1 MSSCLL
7 YYGPGARQVAI
18 NEASLIGKLIAEP
31 FGDEGLKVDEAR
43 LFVQAMASVP
53 VGVDLGTLVIGPMDL
68 VMPKSSDVLL
78 KTIEEFDDTRI
89 QPILWAH
96 DVAGVS
102 STIRSRCL
110 SHWVDIPDDGDA
122 DQDLVDAGFDIV
134 EAIHSNSLYKIPI
147 LVSKFKKREH
157 DLIGSVAD
165 VLSMEMQQPVSRKLW
180 ENLRPVTLLHN
191 PTEIEIIAALVGG
204 SVG

>member
-7 YYGPGARQVAI
+7 YYGPGARQAAL
-18 NEASLIGKLIAEP
+18 NEAHLIGRLIAEP
-31 FGDEGLKVDEAR
+31 FGDDGLKIDEAR
-43 LFVQAMASVP
+43 SFVQAMASVP

-89 QPILWAH
+89 QPIMWAH
-96 DVAGVS
+96 DAAGVR

-110 SHWVDIPDDGDA
+110 SRWVDIPEDGDV

-134 EAIHSNSLYKIPI
+134 DAIHSKDLYKIPT
-147 LVSKFKKREH
+147 LVSQFKKREH

-165 VLSMEMQQPVSRKLW
+165 VLSMDMHQPVSRKLW
-180 ENLRPVTLLHN
+180 EYLRPVTLLHN

-204 SVG
+204 SIG